1 MKGLHTV
8 VFMVIVLVTAIA
20 VWQFWPNPENLPD
33 NASADLP
40 RRNVSP
46 QSPYLPNPEPPPGS
60 TSASA
65 PASQIAP
72 LDNDLPGGP
81 YDDEVA
87 YRYGDFVPVTEYR
100 WNCQPGIYYISPQLF
115 DTIEKC
121 ERRFE
126 IDHPYAL
133 FTDEQ
138 LQQIAPTDGEAA
150 FILAH
155 RQLIDLPP
163 GHKPDIESGLNN
175 VMSAIIRGGDRQ
187 AFGLLFDPTIFSPY
201 NDSHSYMVWSYVGID
216 LGLLSEPQI
225 DQFHRA
231 EATYTP
237 DKLRSIMDE
246 AQQISDLLRRQRLI
260 VMGTEFK
267 EENTTQNP

>member
-8 VFMVIVLVTAIA
+8 VFVVIVLVAAITA
-20 VWQFWPNPENLPD
+20 WQFWPDRAGLPD
-33 NASADLP
+33 DAGADVP
-40 RRNVSP
+40 RRNVGP
-46 QSPYLPNPEPPPGS
+46 PNPYMPAPEPPSGRISPPQTATQFGR
-60 TSASA
+60 
-65 PASQIAP
+65 
-72 LDNDLPGGP
+72 LGDDLATAQ
-81 YDDEVA
+81 DDREAVFH
-87 YRYGDFVPVTEYR
+87 YGEFVPVTEYR
-100 WNCQPGIYYISPQLF
+100 WNCQPGIYYISPELF

-138 LQQIAPTDGEAA
+138 LEQIAPTDGEAA

-155 RQLIDLPP
+155 RQLIDVPS
-163 GHKPDIESGLNN
+163 GQKPDIEAGLNN

-201 NDSHSYMVWSYVGID
+201 NDSHSYMLWSYVGID
-216 LGLLSEPQI
+216 LGLLSDAQI
-225 DQFHRA
+225 EQFDRA

-260 VMGTEFK
+260 VMGTEFQ
-267 EENTTQNP
+267 EDNTTQNP